1 MVTYLD
7 IRQINATVILQQSY
21 KCDVCRKTIVGIRRR
36 CHNCVDFDLCDSC
49 YTLDRTAGSHIK
61 SHFWSAF
68 QEPGSL
74 PLPQLSANSG
84 SVGVRPSVQ
93 LVTAIPTDGQ
103 YTRVS
108 NLFLASWIK
117 NLDIKNLLKVRG
129 VLRVE
134 NPLWEMT
141 YDLEKSNFQNPNER
155 ELWHGTGV
163 HCKIYSCKSICS
175 HTDCALCRIV
185 TNNFSLSKAQSN
197 IRWGRFGNGIYF
209 APNSSKSHD
218 YNTNSEV
225 DDVRAMLLCKVIMGT
240 TFVTRDNHCH
250 LIHPPSGYDSV
261 TGEVGN
267 ALNYPECVVW
277 NEKRILTT
285 HLVFYSYK

>member
-117 NLDIKNLLKVRG
+117 NLDIKNLLKVRCG
-129 VLRVE
+129 RLFTSRGLVFAFLF
-134 NPLWEMT
+134 
-141 YDLEKSNFQNPNER
+141 DL
-155 ELWHGTGV
+155 HV
-163 HCKIYSCKSICS
+163 HLQRGPEGGKSI
-175 HTDCALCRIV
+175 
-185 TNNFSLSKAQSN
+185 
-197 IRWGRFGNGIYF
+197 
-209 APNSSKSHD
+209 
-218 YNTNSEV
+218 
-225 DDVRAMLLCKVIMGT
+225 
-240 TFVTRDNHCH
+240 
-250 LIHPPSGYDSV
+250 
-261 TGEVGN
+261 VGN
-267 ALNYPECVVW
+267 DLRSGKEQFP
-277 NEKRILTT
+277 KP
-285 HLVFYSYK
+285 K